1 MEMDIRIYPEYYSGE
16 LLGKGIEIFGELTPD
31 NYSRM
36 HLHKNG
42 TPELFYDKVLS
53 DKVKNIE
60 GISNKHP
67 AVYEVK
73 NVVIGLICCMDVN
86 EPTVINSVKE
96 GVKLSNC
103 KHKVIAISS
112 FMTNDW
118 FGENTLQPYLH
129 GFTVVMANG
138 NTEGVKSFI
147 TGQDGVKM
155 PVTEVNLGGI
165 RLINC
170 GLI

>member
-1 MEMDIRIYPEYYSGE
+1 MDIRIYPEYFAGE
-16 LLGKGIEIFGELTPD
+16 LLRKGIEIFGELTPD

-42 TPELFYDKVLS
+42 VPELFYDKVLS

-73 NVVIGLICCMDVN
+73 NVVIGLVCCMDVN

-96 GVKLSNC
+96 RINLSGC
-103 KHKVIAISS
+103 QHKVIAISS

-118 FGENTLQPYLH
+118 FGGHILQPY
-129 GFTVVMANG
+129 
-138 NTEGVKSFI
+138 
-147 TGQDGVKM
+147 
-155 PVTEVNLGGI
+155 PVFA
-165 RLINC
+165 
-170 GLI
+170 